1 MPVIRDFGP
10 DLILV
15 SAGFNSTS
23 GHPSTLGG
31 YSVTP
36 KCEFIMRNYC
46 SWYNKLQFLN
56 QMTNIFFSRLCS
68 SDTYANEMW

>member
-1 MPVIRDFGP
+1 MCCVCRCRSVVMPVIRDFGP

-36 KCEFIMRNYC
+36 KCEFIIIDA
-46 SWYNKLQFLN
+46 KLLQLV
-56 QMTNIFFSRLCS
+56 Q
-68 SDTYANEMW
+68 

>member
-36 KCEFIMRNYC
+36 KCEFIIIDA
-46 SWYNKLQFLN
+46 KLLQLV
-56 QMTNIFFSRLCS
+56 Q
-68 SDTYANEMW
+68 